1 MRRVDYD
8 DVAQS
13 YNRRYE
19 RNRSEGVRA
28 ALHEFLGDA
37 GKLDVAEIGCG
48 TGHWLADV
56 AGLVRSEIGI
66 DPSWEMLRRAA
77 VDARTALLIRARAED
92 LPLAAAS
99 VDRVFCVNALQH
111 FADKES
117 FVREAR
123 RVLRSDGSVL
133 TIGLDPHSGLD
144 HWWIYDY
151 FPSAL
156 VSDRA
161 RYLPAA
167 TIRAMFENAGFTD
180 VRTVLAQHIPASV
193 PFDLAVERGYVDR
206 KSTSQLMVISDA
218 EYEDG
223 VQQMRLERPLLRA
236 DLRLYATIGRLAGQA
251 SS

>member
-8 DVAQS
+8 DVAQT

-19 RNRSEGVRA
+19 RNRSEGVRV
-28 ALHEFLGDA
+28 ALHDFLGDA
-37 GKLDVAEIGCG
+37 GNLDVAEIGCG
-48 TGHWLADV
+48 TGHWLADI
-56 AGLVRSEIGI
+56 AERVRSEVGI
-66 DPSWEMLRRAA
+66 DPSWGMLRRAA
-77 VDARTALLIRARAED
+77 ADARAALLIRARAEE
-92 LPLAAAS
+92 LPLASAC

-111 FADKES
+111 FTDKDS

-123 RVLRSDGSVL
+123 RILRSDGSIL

-144 HWWIYDY
+144 QWWIYDY

-156 VSDRA
+156 ASDRA
-161 RYLPAA
+161 RYLPTG
-167 TIRAMFENAGFTD
+167 TIRAMFESAGFSD

-218 EYEDG
+218 EYEEG
-223 VQQMRLERPLLRA
+223 VQRMRLERPVLRA
-236 DLRLYATIGRLAGQA
+236 DLRLFATIGRLDKKA

>member
-8 DVAQS
+8 VVAQT

-19 RNRSEGVRA
+19 RNRSEGVQA

-37 GKLDVAEIGCG
+37 GNLDVAEIGCG

-56 AGLVRSEIGI
+56 ADRVRSEIGI

-77 VDARTALLIRARAED
+77 ADARAARLIRARAEE
-92 LPLAAAS
+92 LPLASAC

-111 FADKES
+111 FTDKAA

-123 RVLRSDGSVL
+123 RILRSDGSIL

-156 VSDRA
+156 ASDRA
-161 RYLPAA
+161 RYLPSA
-167 TIRAMFENAGFTD
+167 TIRAMFEDAGFTD
-180 VRTVLAQHIPASV
+180 VQTILAQHIPASV

-206 KSTSQLMVISDA
+206 KSTSQLMVISDS
-218 EYEDG
+218 EYAAGMDR
-223 VQQMRLERPLLRA
+223 MRDEQPLLRA
-236 DLRLYATIGRLAGQA
+236 DLRLFATIGRLDRKA